1 MEEKRRAMLDMIE
14 NGELPFGAKMQIKRA
29 KTEAD
34 LDKIMAKYAS
44 ELSADEV
51 AFNEY
56 MKALAS
62 YDVWAG
68 ELADCGESHGDVFGS
83 ISIAQDDSDYA
94 SFCEKAMQKQV
105 ERMKEL
111 HDQVTDI
118 AKFRGVKL
126 PF

>member
-1 MEEKRRAMLDMIE
+1 MEEKRRAMLDMVE
-14 NGELPFGAKMQIKRA
+14 NGELPLGAKMQIKHA

-34 LDKIMAKYAS
+34 LDKIMAKHTV
-44 ELSADEV
+44 ELSADEA

-62 YDVWAG
+62 YDAWAG
-68 ELADCGESHGDVFGS
+68 ELAGCGESHGDVFGS
-83 ISIAQDDSDYA
+83 ISIAKDDSSYA
-94 SFCEKAMQKQV
+94 SFCEKVMRKQV
-105 ERMKEL
+105 ERMREL